1 VVVAVGI
8 FAVAISIVIGLLA
21 PTVQSVQDTIDS
33 NTANRLSSAI
43 NAKLQSLGYANVQ
56 GLLYPAITAPNTV
69 SLTDSKLLFAN
80 RTGEQVGTATDP
92 VWGGAGNNAGRYF
105 EVMLVHTP
113 NTVLSAT
120 DTSPATSTISSV
132 MFAVRVTWPAY
143 LPDGSGLPTTVLAP
157 TPRAQRSVFLF
168 NSAVAR

>member
-1 VVVAVGI
+1 MRA
-8 FAVAISIVIGLLA
+8 AI
-21 PTVQSVQDTIDS
+21 
-33 NTANRLSSAI
+33 
-43 NAKLQSLGYANVQ
+43 
-56 GLLYPAITAPNTV
+56 
-69 SLTDSKLLFAN
+69 
-80 RTGEQVGTATDP
+80 
-92 VWGGAGNNAGRYF
+92 F

-143 LPDGSGLPTTVLAP
+143 LPDGSGLPATVLAP